1 MIKRRLYLTA
11 VLAAMAI
18 SGCSKSVEPAAKV
31 ETFDESVKGDLTD
44 MKKNLPGGWTE
55 QDSEITDDVRE
66 IFEKAYPNE
75 GNTYYEPITLLGT
88 QVVAGINYKI
98 LFRTGTVGATTQET
112 YAIGKIYVDL
122 KGNVEVISTEDID
135 VNTNL
140 DDEAGH

>member
-1 MIKRRLYLTA
+1 MRNKRLCVMA
-11 VLAAMAI
+11 VLLAMAI
-18 SGCSKSVEPAAKV
+18 PGCSKSVEPAAKI
-31 ETFDESVKGDLTD
+31 ETVDESVKEDLTG

-55 QDSEITDDVRE
+55 QDSEITDEVRE

-75 GNTYYEPITLLGT
+75 GNTYYEPIALLGT

-98 LFRTGTVGATTQET
+98 LFRTCTVGATKREA

-122 KGNVEVISTEDID
+122 KGNVKVISTEDID